1 VYRSVPFR
9 PWDSCGDQPP
19 CRGLV
24 GFLWGSQKLMTRM
37 AEPSRD
43 SQYPNFQMLMISP
56 QGNPELRT
64 VYPPGGNSAPTADLA
79 RLRVVSAGMI
89 NPQAD
94 VSVLRTGIQSRRPTS
109 SGRIPY
115 LSAGP

>member
-1 VYRSVPFR
+1 MGLSEAHDPHGRTFT
-9 PWDSCGDQPP
+9 GQP
-19 CRGLV
+19 V
-24 GFLWGSQKLMTRM
+24 
-37 AEPSRD
+37 
-43 SQYPNFQMLMISP
+43 PNFQMLMISP
-56 QGNPELRT
+56 RGNPELRT